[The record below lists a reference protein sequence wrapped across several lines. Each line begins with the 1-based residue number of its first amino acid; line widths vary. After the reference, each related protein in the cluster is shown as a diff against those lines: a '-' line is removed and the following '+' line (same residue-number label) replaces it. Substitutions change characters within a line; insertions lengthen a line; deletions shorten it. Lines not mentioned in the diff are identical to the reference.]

1 MSDACIS
8 KTAFWVLVGSIWV
21 IGLLGIIITSI
32 SINNIKTLND
42 DLSRARDKPKS
53 TAFQVIMLIVFI
65 IIICGASIYAFAL
78 ARAPEG
84 LPQGAHS
91 FLLDSSAAAANKIS
105 KGARDLYSRASS
117 AVTPSKTS
125 PTPEGVELQTRG
137 VSGRPYRTHHTCP
150 HRKL

>member
-1 MSDACIS
+1 MYIKNC
-8 KTAFWVLVGSIWV
+8 F
-21 IGLLGIIITSI
+21 LGFGWKYLGNRVARNYITSI

-91 FLLDSSAAAANKIS
+91 FLLDSSAAAATKFS

-117 AVTPSKTS
+117 AVTPSKN
-125 PTPEGVELQTRG
+125 PQPQEPLELQNR
-137 VSGRPYRTHHTCP
+137 SGRPYRNHHTCS

>member
-1 MSDACIS
+1 MTDACIS

-21 IGLLGIIITSI
+21 VGLLGIIITSI
-32 SINNIKTLND
+32 SIDNIKTLNKNTPPD
-42 DLSRARDKPKS
+42 RDQKS
-53 TAFQVIMLIVFI
+53 TGFQVIMLIVFI

-117 AVTPSKTS
+117 AVTPSKN
-125 PTPEGVELQTRG
+125 PQPQEPLELQNR
-137 VSGRPYRTHHTCP
+137 SGRPYRNHHTCS